1 MTKCKASIAIMKR
14 NDAMRSPCLKP
25 LCKSNS
31 FDGNP
36 FIKTDALL
44 DFKHPFIR
52 IIHRSGKFI

>member
-1 MTKCKASIAIMKR
+1 MKR